1 MSNTSSISS
10 LTDSFYSK
18 LSARERLYLIVF
30 GLMSFGVGF
39 YLLFSTWESE
49 RASLEGQVKGIRK
62 TIEEVKSNT
71 GRFHEIKARSEAYQK
86 LLKNNKLDLGKLME
100 RYAKSS
106 DLTIEKITSKRRP
119 LDDHIDSRDK
129 ESDVVVAYSK
139 EVTLA
144 PTNLK
149 QLTEFLE
156 KLESERSPV
165 RVTAIKFKTLTTDR
179 QELRNIIIN
188 VSTYKLEANK

>member
-1 MSNTSSISS
+1 MVHTLVTPAKWKSRAYRRAEAVG
-10 LTDSFYSK
+10 DEK
-18 LSARERLYLIVF
+18 AHEKAKEREREKWAQKV
-30 GLMSFGVGF
+30 V
-39 YLLFSTWESE
+39 
-49 RASLEGQVKGIRK
+49 
-62 TIEEVKSNT
+62 
-71 GRFHEIKARSEAYQK
+71 RSI
-86 LLKNNKLDLGKLME
+86 G
-100 RYAKSS
+100 SS
-106 DLTIEKITSKRRP
+106 DLTIEKITSKRRL

-165 RVTAIKFKTLTTDR
+165 RVTAVKFKTLTTDR